1 MSEVERW
8 KPVLWIEPNHLRRE
22 GAMNQTKT
30 YTDLVTVYV
39 AQGMLRASVIRG
51 ALESAGIPVVLKYE
65 SVGQTLGLTVD
76 GLGRVEV
83 QVPEEW
89 EQEAHDLLH
98 AEPRSGEIFSVPPDV
113 KPEED

>member
-1 MSEVERW
+1 
-8 KPVLWIEPNHLRRE
+8 
-22 GAMNQTKT
+22 MNGTRT
-30 YTDLVTVYV
+30 YTDLVTVYT

-98 AEPRSGEIFSVPPDV
+98 AEPPSGEIFSVPPDV
-113 KPEED
+113 ESDEA

>member
-1 MSEVERW
+1 
-8 KPVLWIEPNHLRRE
+8 
-22 GAMNQTKT
+22 MNGTRT

-51 ALESAGIPVVLKYE
+51 ALESAGIPVMLKYE

-76 GLGRVEV
+76 GLGSVEI

-98 AEPRSGEIFSVPPDV
+98 AEPPSGEIFSVPPDV
-113 KPEED
+113 KADET

>member
-1 MSEVERW
+1 MSR
-8 KPVLWIEPNHLRRE
+8 
-22 GAMNQTKT
+22 TST

-39 AQGMLRASVIRG
+39 TQGMLRASVIRG

-65 SVGQTLGLTVD
+65 SLGQTLGLTVD
-76 GLGRVEV
+76 GLGRVEI

-98 AEPRSGEIFSVPPDV
+98 AKPPSGEIFSVPPDV
-113 KPEED
+113 KSDETL

>member
-1 MSEVERW
+1 VNGKR
-8 KPVLWIEPNHLRRE
+8 
-22 GAMNQTKT
+22 T

-51 ALESAGIPVVLKYE
+51 ALESAGIPVMLKYE

-76 GLGRVEV
+76 GLGSVEIR
-83 QVPEEW
+83 VPEEW

-98 AEPRSGEIFSVPPDV
+98 AEPPSGEIFSVPPDV
-113 KPEED
+113 KADET